1 MKQHKDIDLINGPSF
16 EIEAGLF
23 AQGHRYIAGVDE
35 AGRGALAGP
44 LAVALTIYDTSLF
57 SIPLDEELTHI
68 NDSKKISP
76 KRREILRQIIQ
87 KRTLAVVYQEISVE
101 DVDRYNINGA
111 TYKGVRQL
119 IDKSPVTPD
128 CIIMDGNFSFDFEIP
143 FIPVIKGDNLSVSI
157 ASASIEAKVVRD
169 QTMNELEQL
178 FPGYGLS
185 VHKGYGTQIHRDA
198 IERIGPSV
206 IHRKSYEPVKSII
219 EQRIAKKQS

>member
-1 MKQHKDIDLINGPSF
+1 MKQHKDIESINGPSF

-44 LAVALTIYDTSLF
+44 LAVALTIYDASLF
-57 SIPLDEELTHI
+57 SIPLDEELICI

-76 KRREILRQIIQ
+76 KRRTILREIIQ

-101 DVDRYNINGA
+101 DIDRYNINGA
-111 TYKGVRQL
+111 TYKGVQQL
-119 IDKSPVTPD
+119 VEKSPITPD
-128 CIIMDGNFSFDFEIP
+128 CIIMDGNFSFNLTIP
-143 FIPVIKGDNLSVSI
+143 FIPVIKGDNLSISI

-169 QTMNELEQL
+169 NTMNELENIY
-178 FPGYGLS
+178 PGYGLS

-198 IERIGPSV
+198 IEKIGPSV
-206 IHRKSYEPVKSII
+206 IHRKSYEPVKSILENRTAI
-219 EQRIAKKQS
+219 KHS